1 MDEHLT
7 GLSPELIALIR
18 KAAAEHAATAP
29 APTAEQ
35 IKALTAIFRVR
46 DTTVSRGAA

>member
-1 MDEHLT
+1 MDEHLA
-7 GLSPELIALIR
+7 GLSPELVARIR

-29 APTAEQ
+29 APSVEQ

-46 DTTVSRGAA
+46 DTAVSRGAA